1 MVEGNDDPQNKV
13 GLGDKVVRRINYNGS
28 VKFGSVVGGNP
39 TTPDRWRSHVMV
51 HTTTT
56 KLNDTHIRTYHC
68 GGVLVS
74 PAYVLT
80 SVRCVE
86 A

>member
-13 GLGDKVVRRINYNGS
+13 GLGDKVVRRINYTES

-39 TTPDRWRSHVMV
+39 TTPDRWKSHVMV
-51 HTTTT
+51 HTYHE
-56 KLNDTHIRTYHC
+56 LNDTHSGTYFC

-74 PAYVLT
+74 PSYVLT

-86 A
+86 L